1 MRSNR
6 RSDQLFKRIFV
17 CTSKQR
23 VLRQSAL
30 AIAALQPCLL
40 FADEGFQFNGYYRAG
55 INTASPFTGRE
66 FIEGSS
72 GNSVYSFFET
82 LTLEAPDL
90 QGSPR
95 LKTSRHVRDPN
106 YLKMQMSKYFRSEVK
121 FTLGLD
127 TKGATSHE
135 TASTLRSPSDSQSS
149 IISVNNTFRVRDLF
163 LELPTATDMRIWA
176 GSRQIEF
183 EDLRLF
189 EAGNPF
195 DTKALGFGI
204 ETNTS
209 FFSLGFSKSKRQGVV
224 EGLSEQDR
232 VSNKIPP
239 VLVET
244 KDASIVYR
252 KEIPVDANYTLIPM
266 TKVIIHGAARA
277 DATTG
282 GRRLAIRGSQELL
295 IGAIMARQDPET
307 GGFGNTTMGA
317 SFRPAGYDEAALRGD
332 TRGYDSVFFLQD
344 SSVFNFFGWSV
355 ITGLSIEQSIFKGE
369 QTVYVVQQDGAII
382 SSGETTKTQRTIA
395 LGAQP
400 VLYINKA
407 LHLAL
412 DLNYSFRDKKVDK
425 SQSNAFLVTPII
437 RYALNENVLGSP
449 QIYTSFTYGKY
460 DLDFKRQL
468 DGSFKNTLATTQS
481 GIELWF

>member
-1 MRSNR
+1 M
-6 RSDQLFKRIFV
+6 FKRIFV
-17 CTSKQR
+17 CISKQR
-23 VLRQSAL
+23 ILRQAAL
-30 AIAALQPCLL
+30 AGAALQPCLSS
-40 FADEGFQFNGYYRAG
+40 ADEGFEFNGYYRAG

-66 FIEGSS
+66 FVEGSG
-72 GNSVYSFFET
+72 GNSLYRFFES
-82 LTLEAPDL
+82 LTLEAPDT

-95 LKTSRHVRDPN
+95 LKTSRHTREPN
-106 YLKMQMSKYFRSEVK
+106 YLKMQMSKYFPSEVK
-121 FTLGLD
+121 FTFGID
-127 TKGATSHE
+127 TKSAASHATA
-135 TASTLRSPSDSQSS
+135 TALSSPSETEAS
-149 IISVNNTFRVRDLF
+149 IITVNNTFRIRDLF
-163 LELPTATDMRIWA
+163 LELPTATDTRVWA

-195 DTKALGFGI
+195 DTKTLGFGL
-204 ETNTS
+204 ETNNS
-209 FFSLGFSKSKRQGVV
+209 FFSVGFSKSKRQGVV
-224 EGLSEQDR
+224 EGVSEQDR
-232 VSNKIPP
+232 VANKIPP

-244 KDASIVYR
+244 KDAAFVYR
-252 KEIPVDANYTLIPM
+252 KEIAVDANYTLIPM
-266 TKVIIHGAARA
+266 VKAIIHGAARA
-277 DATTG
+277 DSTTG
-282 GRRLAIRGSQELL
+282 GKRLAIRGSQELL
-295 IGAIMARQDPET
+295 IGTVMARQDPET

-344 SSVFNFFGWSV
+344 SSVFNFIGWSV
-355 ITGLSIEQSIFKGE
+355 ITGLSVEQNIFKND
-369 QTVYVVQQDGAII
+369 QTVYVVQDDGAII
-382 SSGETTKTQRTIA
+382 STGETTRNQRIIA

>member
-1 MRSNR
+1 MH
-6 RSDQLFKRIFV
+6 QA
-17 CTSKQR
+17 
-23 VLRQSAL
+23 AL
-30 AIAALQPCLL
+30 IVAALQPCVTI
-40 FADEGFQFNGYYRAG
+40 ADEGFQFNGYYRAG
-55 INTASPFTGRE
+55 FNTASPFTGKE
-66 FIEGSS
+66 FVEGSG
-72 GNSVYSFFET
+72 GNSFYSFFES
-82 LTLEAPDL
+82 LTLEPSDV

-95 LKTSRHVRDPN
+95 LKTSRHAREPN
-106 YLKMQMSKYFRSEVK
+106 YLKMQLSKYFPSEVK

-127 TKGATSHE
+127 TRGAASHATS
-135 TASTLRSPSDSQSS
+135 TTVNSPSDSETS
-149 IISVNNTFRVRDLF
+149 IISVNNSFRIRDLF
-163 LELPTATDMRIWA
+163 LELPTATDTRIWA

-195 DTKALGFGI
+195 DTKALGFGL
-204 ETNTS
+204 ETDNS
-209 FFSLGFSKSKRQGVV
+209 FFSVGFSKSKRQGIV
-224 EGLSEQDR
+224 EGVSEQDR
-232 VSNKIPP
+232 ISNKIPP

-244 KDASIVYR
+244 KDASLLYR
-252 KEIPVDANYTLIPM
+252 KEITVDANYTLIPM
-266 TKVIIHGAARA
+266 IKVIIHGAARA

-282 GRRLAIRGSQELL
+282 GKRLAIRGSQELL
-295 IGAIMARQDPET
+295 VGSVMARQDPET

-344 SSVFNFFGWSV
+344 SSVFNFIGWSV
-355 ITGLSIEQSIFKGE
+355 ITGLAIEQSLFKDK
-369 QTVYVVQQDGAII
+369 QTVYQVQNDGAII
-382 SSGETTKTQRTIA
+382 STGETTKTQRTIA
-395 LGAQP
+395 MGVQP
-400 VLYINKA
+400 VLYINRA

-412 DLNYSFRDKKVDK
+412 DLNYSFRDKKVEK

-468 DGSFKNTLATTQS
+468 DGSFKNSLATTQS

>member
-1 MRSNR
+1 
-6 RSDQLFKRIFV
+6 LFKRVFV
-17 CTSKQR
+17 CTLKQR
-23 VLRQSAL
+23 VLRPTAL
-30 AIAALQPCLL
+30 TVAVLTPSIAL
-40 FADEGFQFNGYYRAG
+40 ADEGFQFNGYYRAG
-55 INTASPFTGRE
+55 INTPSPFTGRE
-66 FIEGSS
+66 FVEEGG
-72 GNSVYSFFET
+72 GNSFYRFFES
-82 LTLEAPDL
+82 LTLETPDT

-95 LKTSRHVRDPN
+95 LKTSRHTREPN
-106 YLKMQMSKYFRSEVK
+106 YLKIQMSKYFPSEVK
-121 FTLGLD
+121 FTFGMD
-127 TKGATSHE
+127 TKDATAHA
-135 TASTLRSPSDSQSS
+135 TATTPISSSDSESS
-149 IISVNNTFRVRDLF
+149 IIAVNNSFRIRDLF

-204 ETNTS
+204 ETSNS

-224 EGLSEQDR
+224 EGISELDR
-232 VSNKIPP
+232 ISNKVPP

-244 KDASIVYR
+244 KDASLVYR
-252 KEIPVDANYTLIPM
+252 KEIAVDSNYTVIPM
-266 TKVIIHGAARA
+266 VKAIIHGAARA

-295 IGAIMARQDPET
+295 IGAVMARQDPET

-332 TRGYDSVFFLQD
+332 TRGYDSVYFLQD
-344 SSVFNFFGWSV
+344 TSVFNFIDWSF
-355 ITGLSIEQSIFKGE
+355 ITGLSVEHSIFKND
-369 QTVYVVQQDGAII
+369 QTVYVVQDDGAII
-382 SSGETTKTQRTIA
+382 STGETTKTQRTVA
-395 LGAQP
+395 VGAQP
-400 VLYINKA
+400 VLYINKV

-412 DLNYSFRDKKVDK
+412 DLSYSFRNKKIDKL
-425 SQSNAFLVTPII
+425 QSNAFLVTPIL

-468 DGSFKNTLATTQS
+468 DGSFKNTLTTTQS